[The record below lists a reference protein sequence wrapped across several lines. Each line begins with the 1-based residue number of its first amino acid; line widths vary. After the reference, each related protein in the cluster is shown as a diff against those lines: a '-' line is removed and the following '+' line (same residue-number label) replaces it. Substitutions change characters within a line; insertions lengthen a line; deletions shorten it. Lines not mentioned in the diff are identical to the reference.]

1 MIAEQGLNDQ
11 VMLLG
16 VRSDMENIYPAFDV
30 LALSSAYGEGFPNVL
45 IEAMACGVPC
55 VATDVGDS
63 RAIVADTGVVVPPG
77 DSEAL
82 MQGLRIVT
90 EGAGSERHGPRARQ
104 RAIDQYSID
113 RVCLLYETL
122 YGELAKRKQ

>member
-1 MIAEQGLNDQ
+1 MIAEH
-11 VMLLG
+11 
-16 VRSDMENIYPAFDV
+16 PAFDV

-63 RAIVADTGVVVPPG
+63 RAIVADTGVVVPPA

-90 EGAGSERHGPRARQ
+90 EGAGSELLGPLARQ

-113 RVCLLYETL
+113 RVRLLYETL